1 MKTFRII
8 DENSHDF
15 LFSGCRNVVARNER
29 SALNKFKKTLL
40 TRGYYWITSDD
51 EGIRLRSS
59 YGSCFRAEEIAP
71 YVVSSELHTTHKD
84 TVKGYV

>member
-15 LFSGCRNVVARNER
+15 LFSVCRNVVARNER

-40 TRGYYWITSDD
+40 TSGYYWITSDD

-59 YGSCFRAEEIAP
+59 YGSCFRAE
-71 YVVSSELHTTHKD
+71 VVYPER
-84 TVKGYV
+84 